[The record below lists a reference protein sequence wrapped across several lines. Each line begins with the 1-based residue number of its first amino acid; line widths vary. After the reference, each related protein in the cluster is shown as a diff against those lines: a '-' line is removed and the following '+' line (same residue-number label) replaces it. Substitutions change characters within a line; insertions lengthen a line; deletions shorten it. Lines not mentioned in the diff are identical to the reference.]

1 MELKEKLFK
10 ILCTFATLLVAV
22 NSVKS
27 AGDVEF
33 KTSLDSFSQQLFG
46 ELFKTNSQKNIIYSP
61 FSIHSCLAMTRMG
74 AGGETATE
82 MDQGLKFNG
91 QTPESVA
98 ENYHTLLAKYEDGKM
113 LKIANKVYVKQHT
126 VLEDVFQ
133 KTLEEKFYSKPE
145 YVDFERANEA
155 ADSINKWV
163 ESKTDNK
170 IHNMVSPASLGIDTF
185 LVLVSAIHFKG
196 EWKTKFDVEYTSD
209 QDFFINDSESVK
221 VPMMVTEDYFE
232 YADLQDLDC
241 SVVRLPYKDS
251 DISMLIVLPNS
262 KTGLTSLEEK
272 LRTVSLKSL
281 KPHLSK
287 DHVEVSMPKF
297 EAEFEINLSEPLM
310 NMGMK
315 QMFGRAD
322 FTKMKKSPE
331 PLYISSAVHKA
342 FISVTE
348 YGTEASGATSIV
360 ANSRSLPIF
369 FTANHPF
376 YYAIINEDFIPIFQ
390 GTVVNF

>member
-1 MELKEKLFK
+1 MGLNVK
-10 ILCTFATLLVAV
+10 ISRVLSTTALLLLTVY
-22 NSVKS
+22 SVTC

-33 KTSLDSFSQQLFG
+33 KSSLRGFSQQLFS
-46 ELFKTNSQKNIIYSP
+46 ELFKTNSQTNIIYSP

-74 AGGETATE
+74 ANGQTATE
-82 MDQGLKFNG
+82 MDQGLKFTG
-91 QTPESVA
+91 QKPEDIA

-113 LKIANKVYVKQHT
+113 LKIANKVYVKEHT
-126 VLEDVFQ
+126 LLQDDF
-133 KTLEEKFYSKPE
+133 KNALTEKFFSSPE
-145 YVDFERANEA
+145 FVDFEHTKEA
-155 ADSINKWV
+155 ADLINKWV

-170 IHNMVSPASLGIDTF
+170 IHNLISPSVLGIDTH

-196 EWKTKFDVEYTSD
+196 EWRTHFDEEYTSD
-209 QDFFINDSESVK
+209 QDFFVDDKTSVK
-221 VPMMVTEDYFE
+221 VPMMVAEDYFD
-232 YADLQDLDC
+232 YAELMDLDC
-241 SVVRLPYKDS
+241 SVVRMPYKNS
-251 DISMLIVLPNS
+251 DLSMIILLPNA
-262 KTGLTSLEEK
+262 KTGLNSLEEK

-281 KPHLSK
+281 QSRLSK
-287 DHVEVSMPKF
+287 QHVEVLMPKF
-297 EAEFEINLSEPLM
+297 EAEFEINLLEPLM

-360 ANSRSLPIF
+360 ATARSLPAF

-390 GTVVNF
+390 GTVVKF